1 MKEEYLH
8 LIWKQK
14 RLPFHQM
21 KLTNGQEFILKSSG
35 SHNLE
40 SGPDFFDGEVIIDS
54 IHWHGNI
61 EIHVKSSDWNLHKH
75 QHDKAYDNVVLHVVF
90 EHDVEIV
97 VNNRVLPTLELR
109 GVIQKEHF
117 DSYLKR
123 TPQEFTFLCA
133 QSHSE
138 LDAIYLESM
147 KEKAIYARLNRKIK
161 FLDFNLDSGI
171 DYGQILYSLLA
182 QAFGMKVNSIPFQEL
197 SNRIPL
203 KILKRENEENFFTL
217 ICGTSGLLEKT
228 VTDEKHMHNWHFLRN
243 KYDLNSMGIHVWK
256 KKGLRPKGFPE
267 VRLLQF
273 SEAVK
278 KCDFN
283 TIFTYLEVAE
293 MIDYF
298 QNILTISGKI
308 RSVHLDSGK
317 VEISNTTK
325 EAIILNSFVPFLWWF
340 GTLKNDE
347 EMKEKALNILL
358 QLQPEMN
365 TITTKW
371 IKMGVKIKKA
381 YDSQALLEIYNHF
394 CSRKKCLSCVVG
406 DKIMNG

>member
-40 SGPDFFDGEVIIDS
+40 SGPDFFDGEVVIDS
-54 IHWHGNI
+54 IHWRGNI

-75 QHDKAYDNVVLHVVF
+75 QYDNAYDNVVLHVVF
-90 EHDVEIV
+90 EHDLEIV
-97 VNNRVLPTLELR
+97 VNGRVLPTLELK
-109 GVIQKEHF
+109 GFLQKEHL
-117 DSYLKR
+117 DNYLKR
-123 TPQEFTFLCA
+123 SPYGSTFLCA
-133 QSHSE
+133 QILPE
-138 LDAIYLESM
+138 LDVIYLESM
-147 KEKAIYARLNRKIK
+147 KERAIYNRLDRKIK
-161 FLDFNLDSGI
+161 LLNPNLGAGSDF
-171 DYGQILYSLLA
+171 GQILYCLLA

-228 VTDEKHMHNWHFLRN
+228 VTDQKHMHNWHFLKN

-267 VRLLQF
+267 VRLFQF
-273 SEAVK
+273 SEVVK
-278 KCDFN
+278 NFDFN
-283 TIFTYLEVAE
+283 TIFTAMYVPE
-293 MIDYF
+293 MVDYF
-298 QNILTISGKI
+298 KNILTITSKISSVQVDPGKI
-308 RSVHLDSGK
+308 
-317 VEISNTTK
+317 EISNTTK
-325 EAIILNSFVPFLWWF
+325 ESIISNSFVPFLWWY

-347 EMKEKALNILL
+347 EMKEKAIHILL
-358 QLQPEMN
+358 HLQPEKN

-381 YDSQALLEIYNHF
+381 YDSQALLEIYNDF

-406 DKIMNG
+406 DKIING